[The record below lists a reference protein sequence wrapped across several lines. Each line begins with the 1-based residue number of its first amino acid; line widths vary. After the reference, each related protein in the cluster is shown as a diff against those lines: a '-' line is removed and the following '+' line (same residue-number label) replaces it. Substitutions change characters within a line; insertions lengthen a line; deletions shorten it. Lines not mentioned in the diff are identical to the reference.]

1 MKKST
6 VRRVDSI
13 DIVRKGGYL
22 YFNVHGTG
30 FLQNMVRILVGTLL
44 EVGYGRMEPEQM
56 TAILEAKERKKAGP
70 TAPPE
75 GLCLMRVDY

>member
-1 MKKST
+1 
-6 VRRVDSI
+6 
-13 DIVRKGGYL
+13 
-22 YFNVHGTG
+22 
-30 FLQNMVRILVGTLL
+30 
-44 EVGYGRMEPEQM
+44 MEPEQM